1 MRYVGQG
8 HEIAVALP
16 EGPLGA
22 GAAAA
27 IRAAFETAYRALY
40 RRTMA
45 AIEIEILSWAVT
57 VAAEQDWQAPPPAP
71 AAATESAAAGRRAA
85 FDPVARGFAEVP
97 VHRRADLAAGAR
109 IPGPAMIDEAE
120 TTIVVAAG
128 FTAGLDAA
136 GNILL
141 TREGAP

>member
-1 MRYVGQG
+1 
-8 HEIAVALP
+8 
-16 EGPLGA
+16 
-22 GAAAA
+22 
-27 IRAAFETAYRALY
+27 
-40 RRTMA
+40 
-45 AIEIEILSWAVT
+45 
-57 VAAEQDWQAPPPAP
+57 
-71 AAATESAAAGRRAA
+71 
-85 FDPVARGFAEVP
+85 VARGFAEVP